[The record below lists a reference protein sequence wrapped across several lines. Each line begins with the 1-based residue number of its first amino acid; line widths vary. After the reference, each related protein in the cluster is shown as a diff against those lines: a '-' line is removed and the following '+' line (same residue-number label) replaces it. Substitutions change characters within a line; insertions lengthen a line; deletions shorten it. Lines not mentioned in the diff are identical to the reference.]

1 MQTSSDRIEELEQ
14 GFTRTRLSP
23 SVQEIEH
30 ILESQ
35 EEMWHDVKEDIES
48 SRQAGVTLL
57 DCITVHRRNKE
68 NTERV
73 LTPDIK
79 ANAAELKEAL
89 TELESLE
96 NNFEKFWKF
105 HKLKIQYGLKVCLF
119 EREMSQVS

>member
-1 MQTSSDRIEELEQ
+1 MQNSSDRIEELEQ

-57 DCITVHRRNKE
+57 DCITVHGRNKE

-73 LTPDIK
+73 LTPDVK
-79 ANAAELKEAL
+79 ANAAELNQAL
-89 TELESLE
+89 TDLESVE
-96 NNFEKFWKF
+96 SDFEMFWKS
-105 HKLKIQYGLKVCLF
+105 HNLKIQYGLKVCLF

>member
-1 MQTSSDRIEELEQ
+1 
-14 GFTRTRLSP
+14 
-23 SVQEIEH
+23 
-30 ILESQ
+30 
-35 EEMWHDVKEDIES
+35 MWRDVKEDVDS

-57 DCITVHRRNKE
+57 DCITEHQRNEE

-73 LTPDIK
+73 LTPDVK